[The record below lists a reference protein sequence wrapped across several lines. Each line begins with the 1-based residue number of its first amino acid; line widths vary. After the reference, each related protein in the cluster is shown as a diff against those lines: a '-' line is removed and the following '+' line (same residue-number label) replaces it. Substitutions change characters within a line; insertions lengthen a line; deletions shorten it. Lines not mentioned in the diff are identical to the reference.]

1 MIEYIEYNMPRVLK
15 GSQEAKDR
23 MNHLRSLRKSKSSNN
38 MEAMS
43 ETPAPSPP
51 KATVEEPIV
60 GTGKKTNSWI
70 RHVQEFAKSNNMT
83 YFKALK
89 DPKLKESYKK

>member
-1 MIEYIEYNMPRVLK
+1 MPRVLK

-38 MEAMS
+38 IEAVS
-43 ETPAPSPP
+43 ETPPQSPV
-51 KATVEEPIV
+51 KENENEAFV

-70 RHVQEFAKSNNMT
+70 RHVQDYAKSHNMT

>member
-1 MIEYIEYNMPRVLK
+1 MPRVLK

-23 MNHLRSLRKSKSSNN
+23 MNHLRSLRKKKASHIEPVSD
-38 MEAMS
+38 
-43 ETPAPSPP
+43 TPSPQSP
-51 KATVEEPIV
+51 AKETIEEPIV
-60 GTGKKTNSWI
+60 GSGKKLNSWI

-89 DPKLKESYKK
+89 DPKIKEGYKK